1 MNGSGIVF
9 MAHPQFGRKMDKRQ
23 RIFYGFLGVYLMVI
37 GLFLLTG
44 QTDRFWVQVL
54 AILGFFFVS
63 GIILD
68 ILESLLRG
76 DE

>member
-1 MNGSGIVF
+1 
-9 MAHPQFGRKMDKRQ
+9 MDKRQ

-68 ILESLLRG
+68 ILESLFRG
-76 DE
+76 DEKDGE